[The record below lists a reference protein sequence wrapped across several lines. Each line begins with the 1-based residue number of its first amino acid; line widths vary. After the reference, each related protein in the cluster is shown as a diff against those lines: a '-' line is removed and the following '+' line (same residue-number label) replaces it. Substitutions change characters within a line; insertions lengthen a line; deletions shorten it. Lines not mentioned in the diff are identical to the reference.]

1 MRTHRPTSA
10 ALVGAVLTVLVLAGG
25 ACSGDDDD
33 EEAGRDDTS
42 ETTSAESEDDTSETT
57 SAEAEEAT
65 VFQLEEGD
73 CLTSDPSVQG
83 EVSEV
88 PKVDCEEPHF
98 SEVFHT
104 YTIDADALPS
114 AADMEGIVEDQCL
127 AEFETFVGMP
137 YAESA
142 LEVTWLE
149 PTPESWERGDRELV
163 CMITDPAGQT
173 TGSLE
178 GANR

>member
-1 MRTHRPTSA
+1 MPTPRSRA
-10 ALVGAVLTVLVLAGG
+10 AMLGAAVSLGIVLAGG

-33 EEAGRDDTS
+33 EAGADEA
-42 ETTSAESEDDTSETT
+42 TTTT

-65 VFQLEEGD
+65 VFEIDDGD
-73 CLTSDPSVQG
+73 CLASDPGVQG

-88 PKVDCEEPHF
+88 PKVPCDEPHH

-104 YTIDADALPS
+104 YTIDAAELPS
-114 AADMEGIVEDQCL
+114 AAEMEGIVQEQCL
-127 AEFETFVGMP
+127 AEFETFVGVA
-137 YAESA
+137 YEQSA

-149 PTPESWERGDRELV
+149 PTPESWERGDHELV

-178 GANR
+178 GADR

>member
-1 MRTHRPTSA
+1 MRTHRPTTA
-10 ALVGAVLTVLVLAGG
+10 MLGTAVLTALLLAAG

-33 EEAGRDDTS
+33 VEAGGDAGGDDTT
-42 ETTSAESEDDTSETT
+42 ETTSG
-57 SAEAEEAT
+57 EAEDAT
-65 VFQLEEGD
+65 VFAIEDGD
-73 CLTSDPSVQG
+73 CLASDPSVQGG

-98 SEVFHT
+98 TEVFHT
-104 YTIDADALPS
+104 YTIDAGELPS
-114 AADMEGIVEDQCL
+114 GAEMEGIVQDQCV
-127 AEFETFVGMP
+127 AEFESFVGMP
-137 YAESA
+137 YDQSA
-142 LEVTWLE
+142 LEITWLE

-163 CMITDPAGQT
+163 CMITDPAGET

>member
-1 MRTHRPTSA
+1 MRTHRPTSVTLIGA
-10 ALVGAVLTVLVLAGG
+10 ALTALILLGG
-25 ACSGDDDD
+25 ACSGDDD

-57 SAEAEEAT
+57 SAEADEAT
-65 VFQLEEGD
+65 VFQLEDGD
-73 CLTSDPSVQG
+73 CLASDPGVQG

-88 PKVDCEEPHF
+88 PKVECEAPHF

-127 AEFETFVGMP
+127 PEFETFVGMP
-137 YAESA
+137 YTESA

-149 PTPESWERGDRELV
+149 RHRSRGRGV
-163 CMITDPAGQT
+163 
-173 TGSLE
+173 TGSWC
-178 GANR
+178 A